1 MLDSGLCDDPRRT
14 GAGGAGDGKHRR
26 RARIGPRES
35 DVREFDVIVVG
46 GGHAGIE
53 AAVAA
58 ARLGAR
64 VALALP
70 NPDTIGRMPC
80 NPAIGGPGKS
90 QLVFEVNAL
99 GGVMG
104 RLADATAIH
113 GRTLNASKGPAV
125 RSLRVQ
131 NERDGYAAAARDLVE
146 STAGLEIVR
155 GEVADLVVAGSGGD
169 RRVAG
174 VRLVDGRSLAAPS
187 VVLCTG
193 TFLRGIVWYGRRSRE
208 AGRQGEAPARHLS
221 AALVATGHR
230 LMRFKTGTPPRVR
243 ASSVDFQDLDRVS
256 PDDPPASFT
265 GTPGPR
271 VTESP
276 TWMTRTTAETHRLI
290 VENLDQ
296 SAMYGGDIDGQ
307 GPRYCPSIED
317 KVVRFA
323 DKEHHLLFV
332 EPDGVDTSEV
342 YLQGFSS
349 SLPPELQDR
358 MVRTLPGFGRAEI
371 QRYAYAVEYDA
382 LDPTQLDVTMMSK
395 VLPGLFSAGQI
406 NGTSGYE
413 EAAAQGLIA
422 GVNAARRA
430 AALPAVT
437 VRRDQGYVGVLL
449 DDLVRWGI
457 DEPYRMLTS
466 RNEYRLLHRQD
477 NADARLA
484 GVGHGWGLVDDGRWA
499 AVRDSEARVQAEVVR
514 LARAR
519 DGGELAT
526 TVMCRPGENYASVVA
541 RFGAPTEALEGGEAS
556 RVEVLVR
563 YAAYIER
570 SQRELAARARFE
582 TWSLAGATFADIPS
596 LSAEGRAALERGRPA
611 TLGAAQRLR
620 GVRDSDVSA
629 LLVYLKTRSPG
640 GGDGDDPRPAA
651 PDAMGSRT
659 ASVRTVDAVSR
670 ETGA

>member
-1 MLDSGLCDDPRRT
+1 MG
-14 GAGGAGDGKHRR
+14 
-26 RARIGPRES
+26 S
-35 DVREFDVIVVG
+35 DFDVVVVG

-53 AAVAA
+53 AALAA
-58 ARLGAR
+58 SRLGAR

-90 QLVFEVNAL
+90 QLVFELHAL
-99 GGVMG
+99 GGEMG

-125 RSLRVQ
+125 RSLRLQ
-131 NERDGYAAAARDLVE
+131 NERDGYATAAREVVE
-146 STAGLEIVR
+146 GAPGVTLVR
-155 GEVADLVVAGSGGD
+155 GEVASLTTTGEGAA

-174 VRLVDGRSLAAPS
+174 VTLVDGRSLSAPS

-193 TFLRGIVWYGRRSRE
+193 TFLRGVVWYGRRSRE
-208 AGRQGEAPARHLS
+208 AGRQGEPPARHLS
-221 AALVATGHR
+221 ASLVATGHA

-243 ASSVDFQDLDRVS
+243 ASSVDFAVLEEVPS
-256 PDDPPASFT
+256 DDPPASFS
-265 GTPGPR
+265 GVPGPR
-271 VTESP
+271 VLESP
-276 TWMTRTTAETHRLI
+276 TWMTRTTSETHRLI
-290 VENLDQ
+290 QENLGT
-296 SAMYGGDIDGQ
+296 SAMYGGDIDGR

-323 DKEHHLLFV
+323 EKDHHLLFV

-349 SLPPELQDR
+349 SMPPELQDR
-358 MVRTLPGFGRAEI
+358 MVRTLPGFARAEI

-395 VLPGLFSAGQI
+395 VLPGLFTAGQI

-422 GVNAARRA
+422 GVNGARRA
-430 AALPAVT
+430 ASMAPVS
-437 VRRDQGYVGVLL
+437 VRRDQGYLGVLL

-477 NADARLA
+477 NADSRLSA
-484 GVGHGWGLVDDGRWA
+484 LGHAWGLVDDERH
-499 AVRDSEARVQAEVVR
+499 ARVEASAARVEAEAAR
-514 LARAR
+514 LGRTR
-519 DGGELAT
+519 DAGELAA
-526 TVMCRPGENYASVVA
+526 TVLCRSGESYASVVA
-541 RFGAPTEALEGGEAS
+541 RFGPATAS
-556 RVEVLVR
+556 LSASESERVEVLVR
-563 YAAYIER
+563 YAGYIER
-570 SQRELAARARFE
+570 SRKELDARARFE
-582 TWSLAGATFADIPS
+582 SWSLVGIAFERVPS
-596 LSAEGRAALERGRPA
+596 LSAEGRGALDRARPA

-620 GVRDSDVSA
+620 GVRDSDVTA
-629 LLVYLKTRSPG
+629 LLVHLKTR
-640 GGDGDDPRPAA
+640 
-651 PDAMGSRT
+651 
-659 ASVRTVDAVSR
+659 VDVPR
-670 ETGA
+670 ETAA